1 MDSHHFKTNP
11 SWTVQK
17 VLDGAYQMGGLSQLC
32 LQSQAPEGIKKQT
45 SNGRCIAVSWMYLF
59 NAVMYNCLIIDN
71 EILVLLLIS
80 TCLKIH

>member
-1 MDSHHFKTNP
+1 
-11 SWTVQK
+11 
-17 VLDGAYQMGGLSQLC
+17 
-32 LQSQAPEGIKKQT
+32 
-45 SNGRCIAVSWMYLF
+45 MYLF